1 MIRTEPSAACYVT
14 QEVSVV
20 NVAQSASGVR
30 ERPGTARLAGAVSR
44 WMPDWT
50 LIVSPAVTLAV
61 MLWGIADRPYW
72 GDEADSISAA
82 SRTVPQLFRLLGR
95 IDAVHGLY
103 YLLLWP
109 VVQVAGISGLATR
122 LPSAL
127 AMAAA
132 AAGVTAIGRRLASR
146 RAGLCTGLIFAVLPT
161 VTVQGQDVRP
171 YAMVTAAAVLASYLL
186 IRAAAD
192 QRPRWFVAYG
202 LALVLTGYLELFALL
217 LVPAHAIT
225 LAALARPQRLG
236 ARGSGHG
243 RRIERQGSVLRR
255 WLLTVAVAG
264 VAMLPVT
271 IVSYGQRGQVN
282 WIPKPGWY
290 DAGDVAGNLIAGSVR
305 AQVVIGLLMLLGL
318 AGGTRLSRWAASP
331 RVRALIRPWLRLL
344 GGDHRLVWLAVP
356 WLVLPPVLL
365 LAASVIK
372 PVYYG
377 RYVTFCVP
385 AVALLAGAGLAAM
398 RWQARIAA
406 LALVAALVA
415 PAQLAWRVPG
425 GGMQRVAQFLAVHE
439 QPGDAIV
446 YPESLV
452 PPWYIAYPDG
462 FAQLRDLSL
471 SQSPGASGRLFAD
484 TVPLPVLLQREQQ
497 VSRIW
502 IVPERGGGNPA
513 SYLAPGFVLSRQW
526 ELGGNQPV
534 LLYVKAG

>member
-1 MIRTEPSAACYVT
+1 VLVTESSVACCVT

-20 NVAQSASGVR
+20 DVAQRTEPAR
-30 ERPGTARLAGAVSR
+30 ERSVAVRLAGAASR
-44 WMPDWT
+44 RMPDWT

-61 MLWGIADRPYW
+61 MLWGISDRPYW
-72 GDEADSISAA
+72 GDEADTISAV

-95 IDAVHGLY
+95 IDAVHGFY

-109 VVQVAGISGLATR
+109 VVQVAGISELVTR

-132 AAGVTAIGRRLASR
+132 AAGVTAIGRRLCSR
-146 RAGLCTGLIFAVLPT
+146 WAGLCAGLVFAVLPT

-186 IRAAAD
+186 IRTAAD
-192 QRPRWFVAYG
+192 PRPRWFAAYG
-202 LALVLTGYLELFALL
+202 LAVVLTGYLLLFALL
-217 LVPAHAIT
+217 VVPAHAVT
-225 LAALARPQRLG
+225 LAALTRRPG
-236 ARGSGHG
+236 AAHGPGSG
-243 RRIERQGSVLRR
+243 QQTALRR
-255 WLLTVAVAG
+255 WLLTVAAAG
-264 VAMLPVT
+264 VVLLPVT
-271 IVSYGQRGQVN
+271 IVSYAQRAQID

-290 DAGDVAGNLIAGSVR
+290 DARDLAGNLIAGSVS
-305 AQVVIGLLMLLGL
+305 AQLVIGLLILLGL
-318 AGGTRLSRWAASP
+318 AAGTRSSRWAASP
-331 RVRALIRPWLRLL
+331 RVRVLTRPWLRLL
-344 GGDHRLVWLAVP
+344 AGDHGLAWLAVP
-356 WLVLPPVLL
+356 WLVIPPSLL
-365 LAASVIK
+365 LAVSVIK

-377 RYVTFCVP
+377 RYLTFCVP
-385 AVALLAGAGLAAM
+385 AVALLAGTGLAAM
-398 RWQARIAA
+398 RWQGRIAA

-425 GGMQRVAQFLAVHE
+425 GGMQAVAQFLAAHE

-471 SQSPGASGRLFAD
+471 SESPGASDRLFAD
-484 TVPLPVLLQREQQ
+484 TVPAPVLLQREQQ
-497 VSRIW
+497 VTRIW

-513 SYLAPGFVLSRQW
+513 SYLAPGFRLAHQW
-526 ELGGNQPV
+526 KLDGNQPV